1 MGQKF
6 AVIFANDDEPNAKRY
21 SAEFQTQDEYVKGWQ
36 SALKKA
42 HHTSG
47 QKYVITCG
55 CRGKGAKRLY
65 VRALPNSDTF
75 ILIKA
80 ANTGTEHEPSCVF
93 FNLDARHTGL
103 KGYAS
108 NVVRINNEGTM
119 SIRLGIG
126 MTEKDPP
133 EKSEVPPPPQ
143 ILRPEGG
150 QASMTLSGL
159 LSLLW
164 TEAGLNVWYPNM
176 AGKRNDSLV
185 RYRLMEAA
193 KLIKSGRAC
202 LGDHIFIGVAD
213 PKSKVASE

>member
-93 FNLDARHTGL
+93 FDLDARHTGL

-150 QASMTLSGL
+150 LQ
-159 LSLLW
+159 
-164 TEAGLNVWYPNM
+164 
-176 AGKRNDSLV
+176 
-185 RYRLMEAA
+185 
-193 KLIKSGRAC
+193 
-202 LGDHIFIGVAD
+202 
-213 PKSKVASE
+213 